1 MTLPVCQCGCS
12 ASVTKA
18 GFLSP
23 RAKIPQLHRTLLCE
37 TLTCETQFHETQL
50 HGTQLH
56 ETQLHGTQL
65 YETHT
70 PLRFL
75 RHFIENA
82 LLVVK
87 FQIE

>member
-1 MTLPVCQCGCS
+1 M
-12 ASVTKA
+12 SVTKA

-23 RAKIPQLHRTLLCE
+23 RAKIPQLHRTLLRE

-50 HGTQLH
+50 H
-56 ETQLHGTQL
+56 ETQLHRTQL
-65 YETHT
+65 YGTHT

-75 RHFIENA
+75 RHFTENA

>member
-12 ASVTKA
+12 VSVTKA

-23 RAKIPQLHRTLLCE
+23 GEKIPQLHRTLLRE

-50 HGTQLH
+50 H
-56 ETQLHGTQL
+56 ETQLH
-65 YETHT
+65 ETHT

-75 RHFIENA
+75 RHFTENA